1 MKLPILGNLGLK
13 ELLILGGSALVAYYF
28 INKHA
33 TEFRAY
39 EKEILAGDKK
49 IPAIAPIANTP
60 TNPVPPFREMERI
73 SAFNA
78 RESSSGCG
86 CGA

>member
-13 ELLILGGSALVAYYF
+13 ELLILGGSALVVYHVVKMHSHPPHGGIQMGNDA
-28 INKHA
+28 KV
-33 TEFRAY
+33 
-39 EKEILAGDKK
+39 
-49 IPAIAPIANTP
+49 PAIAPIANTP

-78 RESSSGCG
+78 RSTSGCG
-86 CGA
+86 CGGGS